1 MISKRKWL
9 AWMIVVCSLLVVL
22 PSYANAPEKQKEASI
37 KRSIK
42 GQAYYEQIQE
52 VLSQQAFGEK
62 KKVKRWRLKE
72 QKEDK
77 EQENAFLK
85 WLNDF
90 LKGFKGRDKK
100 SDGSLSIAKGIEVL
114 LWALVIGLIFYLL
127 IKYRTQ
133 IQAFVT
139 GIGVAPDSPAL
150 PSTMFGLDV
159 KKTSMPDDVVGSAK
173 AFWQSGEHRQAI
185 ALLLRGSLIKLIHEH
200 QCFFQ
205 DSDTEAECCE
215 RIEQHVP
222 QTLSQY
228 MHLLVQVWQQLAYGH
243 RVPSQ
248 AVFDSLCR
256 QWQEVF

>member
-1 MISKRKWL
+1 MTSDIKRL
-9 AWMIVVCSLLVVL
+9 AWIVVVCCLIVVM
-22 PSYANAPEKQKEASI
+22 PSYANTPEKQEETSI
-37 KRSIK
+37 KRSVK

-52 VLSQQAFGEK
+52 VLAQQAFGEK

-72 QKEDK
+72 QKDDK
-77 EQENAFLK
+77 EQENAFLR

-90 LKGFKGRDKK
+90 LKGLKGRDQK
-100 SDGSLSIAKGIEVL
+100 SDGSLSIAKGIEVV
-114 LWALVIGLIFYLL
+114 LWALVIGLILYLL

-139 GIGVAPDSPAL
+139 GIGVVPDSPEL

-173 AFWQSGEHRQAI
+173 AFWQSGEQRQAI

-205 DSDTEAECCE
+205 DSDTEAECCA

-222 QTLSQY
+222 QALSQY

-243 RVPSQ
+243 SVPSQ